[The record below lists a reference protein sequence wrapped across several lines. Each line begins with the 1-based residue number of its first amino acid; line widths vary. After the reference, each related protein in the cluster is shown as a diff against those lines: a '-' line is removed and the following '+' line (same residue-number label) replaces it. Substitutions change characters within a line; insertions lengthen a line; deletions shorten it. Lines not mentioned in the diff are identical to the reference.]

1 MRPLAP
7 RIGLDSFVGRAA
19 DVRAVASLLSDA
31 RVLTVTGPGGVGK
44 SRFAAQVAQ
53 TVGSRFA
60 DGVVCADLSAAIDA
74 ADVPRLVMAAVG
86 VAGSRDANALER
98 HFESLDVLLV
108 LDNCERVLAACA
120 ELALALAQCSRLRML
135 LTSRAALRI
144 RGERVWPLASLARPR
159 VDASFEEVA
168 ASEAVQLFVE
178 RTREV
183 DSAFEVTHEN
193 APIVASICRR
203 LDGLPLALELAAAR
217 LNMLSVVQL
226 DAELGHS
233 LDVLDRDSATAGRQ
247 QTLRGSLDDSLAL
260 VSESAQRLYRRLS
273 VLAGPWTL
281 DAARL
286 VCTDAQLPAANV
298 LPLLADLVDAAL
310 IQAQPGAG
318 STHFS
323 LLETSRRYA
332 LQLLD
337 ASGEAATYH
346 DRHAAW
352 CVGMSARLNMESPC
366 AAARGA
372 VSRYQSELPEALD
385 WVLERRIVDVDAA
398 LVLANALHLS
408 SGPYQVGA
416 DAFARL
422 ERILATDEG
431 DSRARGFAWCRAAA
445 HARRQGA
452 LHKAFE
458 YLSRATAEPA
468 AASDVSLQA
477 LIQQTTAEAHADRG
491 DLAAAW
497 DAWQELREIGANG
510 QNCCWARA
518 TAGMAMVCLERGDI
532 EPANALIDRNLSA
545 LEDPR
550 CESVPGSILT
560 LAGRVALARGD
571 LKRATWSLT
580 QAFEAAHASDDA
592 TGMAEALQGQ
602 IELALERGQA
612 TMACQ
617 LAKDLLALA
626 PDVHGLLDRIRM
638 LESCAVA
645 LAAPRGVPLAH
656 AATSLRLHLGLERSP
671 AEQTRLARLA
681 RSAHDGEPLP
691 LTTALELAR
700 HLVSDEDAAQDTERV
715 VSHLTR
721 REMEVARRVALGQS
735 TREVADALVISEGTV
750 RAHVEHIRTKLGLAS
765 RAEIA
770 PLLGLRRS

>member
-1 MRPLAP
+1 VPPLAP
-7 RIGLDSFVGRAA
+7 RIGLDSFVARAA
-19 DVRAVASLLSDA
+19 DVRAVASLLAEA

-44 SRFAAQVAQ
+44 SRFAAQIAQ
-53 TVGSRFA
+53 TVQTRFA
-60 DGVVCADLSAAIDA
+60 DGVVCADLSTALDA
-74 ADVPRLVMAAVG
+74 ADVPRLVMDACA
-86 VAGSRDANALER
+86 VAGRPDQDMLVR

-120 ELALALAQCSRLRML
+120 ELALALAQCARLRVL

-144 RGERVWPLASLARPR
+144 RGERVWPLAPLARPR
-159 VDASFEEVA
+159 VDASFEEMA

-183 DSAFEVTHEN
+183 DPAFEVTHEN
-193 APIVASICRR
+193 APILASICRR

-217 LNMLSVVQL
+217 LNLLSVAQL
-226 DAELGHS
+226 DVELGHS
-233 LDVLDRDSATAGRQ
+233 LDLLEHDSGSPGRHR
-247 QTLRGSLDDSLAL
+247 TLRGSLDDSLAL
-260 VSESAQRLYRRLS
+260 VSESAQRLFRRLS

-286 VCTDAQLPAANV
+286 VCTDAQLPAATV
-298 LPLLADLVDAAL
+298 LPLLADLVDVAL
-310 IQAQPGAG
+310 IQAQPGTG

-332 LQLLD
+332 LHLLD
-337 ASGEAATYH
+337 ATGEAATYH

-372 VSRYQSELPEALD
+372 VAHYQSELPEALD
-385 WVLERRIVDVDAA
+385 WVLEQRIVDVDAA
-398 LVLANALHLS
+398 LALANALHLA
-408 SGPYQVGA
+408 GTPGNVGA
-416 DAFARL
+416 DALARL

-445 HARRQGA
+445 HARHQGA
-452 LHKAFE
+452 VHKAFD
-458 YLSRATAEPA
+458 YLARATAEPA
-468 AASDVSLQA
+468 AASDISLQA
-477 LIQQTTAEAHADRG
+477 LIQQTTAEVHADRG

-497 DAWQELREIGANG
+497 DAWQELREAGASG
-510 QNCCWARA
+510 RSCCWARA
-518 TAGMAMVCLERGDI
+518 TAGMATVCLERGDV
-532 EPANALIDRNLSA
+532 EAANALIDGNLSA
-545 LEDPR
+545 LEDPM
-550 CESVPGSILT
+550 CESAPGGILT
-560 LAGRVALARGD
+560 LAGRVAMARGD

-580 QAFEAAHASDDA
+580 RAFEAAQSSDDA
-592 TGMAEALQGQ
+592 IGMADALRGQ
-602 IELALERGQA
+602 IELALERGQP
-612 TMACQ
+612 TTACG
-617 LAKDLLALA
+617 LAKHLLALA

-638 LESCAVA
+638 LESCALA

-656 AATSLRLHLGLERSP
+656 AATGLRLHLGFERSP

-681 RSAHDGEPLP
+681 RSPRDAEPLP
-691 LTTALELAR
+691 LGAALELAR
-700 HLVSDEDAAQDTERV
+700 HLLSDEDAAQDTERV
-715 VSHLTR
+715 ASHLTR